1 MGDELNTLIQLT
13 NKAIVEYAGAAARI
27 TSLQE
32 SVSDLKRQMAQALD
46 GIGETQKNMVLA
58 LEKLNANIEE
68 HKILHRR
75 IDEMERITDEHHSRL
90 DCIEHSCAKETHE
103 EVLGHVESIKRIL
116 IQHGLKEVPEGEQ
129 GFSDILARHNRFV
142 SLLEGKIG
150 WILLSAIV
158 LGVLT
163 DFACHYDF
171 IKRIFSV
178 FTG

>member
-27 TSLQE
+27 ASLQE
-32 SVSDLKRQMAQALD
+32 SVGDLKRQMTQALD

-75 IDEMERITDEHHSRL
+75 IDDLERTADEHHDRL
-90 DCIEHSCAKETHE
+90 DGIEHSCTKDVHD
-103 EVLGHVESIKRIL
+103 EVLEHVENIKHIL
-116 IQHGLKEVPEGEQ
+116 GQHGIKEVPDGEQ
-129 GFSDILARHNRFV
+129 GLSDALARHDRFV

-150 WILLSAIV
+150 WILLAAIV
-158 LGVLT
+158 LGTLT